1 MSSELHVFKIA
12 YTCTVSQDGPN
23 TYLVKTGDVALEPHP
38 EVVTFVNEHSEQ
50 IDLPDLQILELHA
63 AFSRVLYLSGA
74 GQCFEAYW
82 REMDEIGVLA
92 SDGSTRLD
100 FLLMPQLAA
109 LTTAS

>member
-1 MSSELHVFKIA
+1 MRYADK
-12 YTCTVSQDGPN
+12 
-23 TYLVKTGDVALEPHP
+23 
-38 EVVTFVNEHSEQ
+38 VVTFVNEHPEQ
-50 IDLPDLQILELHA
+50 IDLPGPKNLELHA